1 MNKIYYE
8 HIETISNPEGEVL
21 AWIANI
27 NGSYKDF
34 VKIAKDNG
42 YHIFHNDL
50 NTNETREKV
59 DNVSSELKIIEDV
72 ESITSAFE
80 LLLKIAI
87 RNLDRKNYLR
97 SLRIRVIPTLERD
110 IINEEILSSMSLN
123 QLETFYNGFFENLMD
138 EKDFNVYHN
147 TYDQYLKLTSSMRSI
162 PQNKK
167 SKTKILESSIIQLKL
182 RLQEMIK
189 FYNLLQIACL
199 PIVLYIEI
207 VKSYFEELI
216 KENFESMLD
225 TSFFESEKR
234 HVLQNHFP
242 SFQIQ
247 IPNFNLY
254 RFSSPFTSEVN
265 LLNLIAL
272 DQINK

>member
-1 MNKIYYE
+1 LTKVYYE
-8 HIETISNPEGEVL
+8 HINTISNPEGEVL

-42 YHIFHNDL
+42 YQIFHKDL
-50 NTNETREKV
+50 NASETREKV

-97 SLRIRVIPTLERD
+97 SLRISVIPTLERD

-123 QLETFYNGFFENLMD
+123 QLETFYTGFFETLMD
-138 EKDFNVYHN
+138 EKDFNVYHY
-147 TYDQYLKLTSSMRSI
+147 TYDQYLKLTSSMRNI
-162 PQNKK
+162 PLNKQD
-167 SKTKILESSIIQLKL
+167 KTKILESSIVELKQ
-182 RLQEMIK
+182 RLQEMIQ
-189 FYNLLQIACL
+189 FYNLLQVACL

-207 VKSYFEELI
+207 VKSYFEVLI

-225 TSFFESEKR
+225 TSYFESEKR
-234 HVLQNHFP
+234 YVLQNHFP

-272 DQINK
+272 DQIVK